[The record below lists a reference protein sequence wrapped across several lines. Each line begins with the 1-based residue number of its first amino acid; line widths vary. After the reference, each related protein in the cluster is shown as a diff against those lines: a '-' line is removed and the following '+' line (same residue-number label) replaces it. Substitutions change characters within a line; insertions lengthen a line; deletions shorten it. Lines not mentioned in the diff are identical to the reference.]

1 MSKKGGCRSSGNR
14 SHRSHSSGNRSHK
27 SKSSGDRSHGH
38 KSSRDRSNGHKSSG
52 DRSYGYKSYGDR
64 NDGNKSYGDRSDG
77 NKSSGSKSGVHGI
90 LLKIGVGTPNIRVH
104 FNGTFHTGV
113 FLGIIAGCVV
123 LNVKG
128 VVCYITISSITAVDV
143 GCVEKKKKKRKFKC
157 RKK

>member
-38 KSSRDRSNGHKSSG
+38 KSSRDRSHGRKSSG
-52 DRSYGYKSYGDR
+52 DRSHGYKSYGDR
-64 NDGNKSYGDRSDG
+64 SDGYKSSG

-104 FNGTFHTGV
+104 FDGTFHTGV
-113 FLGIIAGCVV
+113 FLGIVAGCVV
-123 LNVKG
+123 INVKG

-143 GCVEKKKKKRKFKC
+143 GCVEKKKKKKKRKFKC
-157 RKK
+157 RKG